1 MVPDTLGAVLAFLGL
16 VAPGVAFELLRE
28 RRRPTIE
35 ETAFREASR
44 IALTSLVFTL
54 GAGTILVLAHLAGAP
69 FVANPGE
76 WLRRGN
82 AYAHDNLGLVS
93 FTLLLQV
100 ALALALA
107 VLADWA
113 FRRSAPGHVVP
124 GSIWFQLFRSRRP
137 DGATPWVH
145 LRLTDETEIW
155 GYADD
160 YTPDQRLDK
169 RELTLV
175 GPGLQYRRKGATS
188 NQELD
193 RWAAICVRGDQI
205 TWLKVMYVSNDSS
218 AGSFVTLAPRQVRRR
233 AWRRS
238 RGTPSPADAG
248 RSGASTRPAERA
260 AGAQ

>member
-1 MVPDTLGAVLAFLGL
+1 MVPDTLGAVVAFLGL

-28 RRRPTIE
+28 RRRPTVE

-54 GAGTILVLAHLAGAP
+54 GAGAVLVLAHLAGAS
-69 FVANPGE
+69 FVADLAE

-82 AYAHDNLGLVS
+82 AYALDNLGLVS
-93 FTLLLQV
+93 FTMLLQV
-100 ALALALA
+100 SLALALA
-107 VLADWA
+107 VLADWL

-124 GSIWFQLFRSRRP
+124 GSIWFQLFRNRRP

-145 LRLTDETEIW
+145 LRLGDETEIW

-160 YTPDQRLDK
+160 YTPEQKLDN

-205 TWLKVMYVSNDSS
+205 TWLKVMYVSNDS
-218 AGSFVTLAPRQVRRR
+218 AEDAVVTVAPR
-233 AWRRS
+233 
-238 RGTPSPADAG
+238 
-248 RSGASTRPAERA
+248 RA
-260 AGAQ
+260 ARRGLRSPG

>member
-54 GAGTILVLAHLAGAP
+54 GAGAILLLAYLAGAP
-69 FVANPGE
+69 FIADPAA
-76 WLRRGN
+76 WLRNGT
-82 AYAHDNLGLVS
+82 AYALDNLGLVS
-93 FTLLLQV
+93 FTMLLQV
-100 ALALALA
+100 SLALALA
-107 VLADWA
+107 VLADWV

-124 GSIWFQLFRSRRP
+124 GSIWFQLFRNRRP

-160 YTPDQRLDK
+160 YTPEQKLDN

-175 GPGLQYRRKGATS
+175 GPGLQYRRKGATG

-218 AGSFVTLAPRQVRRR
+218 AGSFVTVAPRQVRRR

-238 RGTPSPADAG
+238 RGSPSLAAPG
-248 RSGASTRPAERA
+248 RGGALTRPAERGG
-260 AGAQ
+260 GAP

>member
-1 MVPDTLGAVLAFLGL
+1 MVPDTLGAVVTFLGL

-28 RRRPTIE
+28 RRRPSIE

-54 GAGTILVLAHLAGAP
+54 GAGAILALAHLAGAP
-69 FVANPGE
+69 FVADPVE
-76 WLRRGN
+76 WLRHGG
-82 AYAHDNLGLVS
+82 AYALDNLGLVS
-93 FTLLLQV
+93 FTALLQV

-107 VLADWA
+107 LLADWT

-124 GSIWFQLFRSRRP
+124 GSIWFQLFRNRRP

-160 YTPDQRLDK
+160 YTPDQRLDN

-175 GPGLQYRRKGATS
+175 GPGLQYRRKGAST

-205 TWLKVMYVSNDSS
+205 TWLKVMYVSNDSREG
-218 AGSFVTLAPRQVRRR
+218 AFVTLAPRQEGRRGRRR
-233 AWRRS
+233 SHGYAAASTRRP
-238 RGTPSPADAG
+238 G
-248 RSGASTRPAERA
+248 GASTRPAEPA
-260 AGAQ
+260 AGAR